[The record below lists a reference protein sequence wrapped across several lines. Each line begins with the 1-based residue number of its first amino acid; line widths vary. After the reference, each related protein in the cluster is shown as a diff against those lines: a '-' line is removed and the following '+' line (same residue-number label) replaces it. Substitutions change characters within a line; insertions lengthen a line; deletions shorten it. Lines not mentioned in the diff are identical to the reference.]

1 MMREMGKIRA
11 TVLSAIPYGLTIFV
25 FMMFAMP
32 TSKLANMGFYI
43 FVALPVLFSIPILI
57 KDNKFKSDLLIF
69 ASLLSF
75 WVFLSML
82 GDDISDTSK
91 LGKEIR
97 HACYVVVFAV
107 AVYYSLSTKN
117 VSVKQF
123 MFYVLC
129 LSVVYSLVAMFYQY
143 GWNELP
149 LVRRLFPPLRLG
161 SPIFVSLLLACFGVA
176 MMNVYFLENQYIRT
190 ISLFL
195 LLLFLLYF
203 YNSRAGIVALCGGV
217 VVMVVMSH
225 AKFSWRAVVG
235 LLIIII
241 TYLLGLYFY
250 GNLLERGGSYRI
262 DIWLSSLDKIV
273 ECGVFFGCGFAES
286 GELVIES
293 GEVFLHPHNIY
304 LMHLLNFGIFGLMSL
319 MTLLFWLV
327 IRGFKCRSVMV
338 FGLVA
343 SLIGLMFDGKDLL
356 TNPNEIWLLFWLPV
370 VLVYWEINQNNK
382 NNIK

>member
-1 MMREMGKIRA
+1 MGKIRA

-293 GEVFLHPHNIY
+293 GEVFQHPHNIY